1 MATLTQARS
10 AVAEQGRYLSHAG
23 DSHEGWAVVS
33 REYSHFKYSRVYFT
47 VVAADPD
54 GDLWSYTV
62 CESTNDGTEV
72 VDSPIPVSAV
82 TQTKNVVTFTPRLIP
97 RTQETP

>member
-1 MATLTQARS
+1 MAALAQARS
-10 AVAEQGRYLSHAG
+10 VLDAHGRYLSCVG

-33 REYSHFKYSRVYFT
+33 REYSHFKYSSVYFT

-54 GDLWSYTV
+54 GDLWSYTL
-62 CESTNDGTEV
+62 CESTSDGTEV
-72 VDSPIPVSAV
+72 VDGPIPVAAM
-82 TQTKNVVTFTPRLIP
+82 TQTKNVVTFTPRLIA

>member
-1 MATLTQARS
+1 MATLAQARS
-10 AVAEQGRYLSHAG
+10 VLVEQGCYLSCVG
-23 DSHEGWAVVS
+23 DSYAGWAVVS

-62 CESTNDGTEV
+62 CESTNDGTEL
-72 VDSPIPVSAV
+72 VDGPIPVTAV
-82 TQTKNVVTFTPRLIP
+82 TQTKNVITFTPRLVH
-97 RTQETP
+97 RAQETP